1 MQSNVIQVIYADMK
15 LEEILSSK
23 IPLTKEILVNNGFVS
38 VYGDIDDSVYTFRT
52 IKDTSYGRD
61 IDYQIT
67 IDLNTPKASFIYVT
81 GGAKIENAEIKYL
94 HQLVLALILCGIKKE
109 IIYE

>member
-1 MQSNVIQVIYADMK
+1 MK

-67 IDLNTPKASFIYVT
+67 IDLK
-81 GGAKIENAEIKYL
+81 KEEIENAEIKYL